1 MAKTEGTSA
10 NGQHRV
16 GYIAPYSVLKQVV
29 AVNKPANGPARVEMP
44 LEVFAKIFELALRQT
59 DFDEAGYLERNPD
72 VAKALGKGEIKS
84 AIGHFAR
91 NGYFENRPTTP
102 PAVDT
107 VWYLKEYPDVARSIQ
122 QGKIKSAGEHWG
134 HNGFY
139 EGRAPSSQLA
149 GDVAGWRSLTPGRA

>member
-1 MAKTEGTSA
+1 MSKTENSST
-10 NGQHRV
+10 NGHTRV
-16 GYIAPYSVLKQVV
+16 GYIAPYSMMKSVMSVTTKEGQ
-29 AVNKPANGPARVEMP
+29 ARIDMP
-44 LEVFAKIFELALRQT
+44 LEVFARIFELALRQT
-59 DFDEAGYLERNPD
+59 GFDEAGYLDRNPD
-72 VAKALGKGEIKS
+72 VAKALSNGQIKS

-107 VWYLKEYPDVARSIQ
+107 SWYLKEYPDVAKSIQ
-122 QGKIKSAGEHWG
+122 QGKLKSANEHWG

-149 GDVAGWRSLTPGRA
+149 QEVGGWRSLTSSPA